1 MSAVYWLA
9 RGGSNLAKWTPR
21 PLRERLGYAIGT
33 SSYWAWRSKRL
44 VTQLN
49 MAQVT
54 GKPVND
60 PRVQYL
66 ASTSWRNYGRYAAD
80 FMNFANMAIEDI
92 ERNIVDVTEG
102 TASWLTYL
110 EQAKQGGR
118 GIIFVS
124 AHFGNWDM
132 AAAILARHITFSAIT
147 ETFADERLNTLLQ
160 NQRKDKGV
168 AIIPLEGS
176 PRRILRTLQQ
186 NQLVG
191 LLVDRPVTAKQGT
204 PVRFFG
210 RTTYVPS
217 GTAALALKSGAAI
230 LPGFVWYGPRNQML
244 VRAFPPIFPQ
254 SSGDR
259 NGDIAAI
266 TQRIY
271 DSLEE
276 MIHAWPTQWYMF
288 RQFWPTE
295 GTDV

>member
-9 RGGSNLAKWTPR
+9 RGGSNLAKWTPQ

-33 SSYWAWRSKRL
+33 SSYLAWRSKRQ

-54 GKPVND
+54 GKSVHD
-60 PRVQYL
+60 PRVRYL
-66 ASTSWRNYGRYAAD
+66 AYASWRNYGRYAAD
-80 FMNFANMAIEDI
+80 FMNFANMTTDDME
-92 ERNIVDVTEG
+92 NSTLDVTEG
-102 TASWLTYL
+102 VNSWLTYL
-110 EQAKQGGR
+110 EQAKQRGR
-118 GIIFVS
+118 GVIFVS

-132 AAAILARHITFSAIT
+132 AGAILARHIAFSAIT

-160 NQRKDKGV
+160 NQRKDKGI

-176 PRRILRTLQQ
+176 PRRILRVLQQ

-191 LLVDRPVTAKQGT
+191 LLVDRPVTPQQGT
-204 PVRFFG
+204 PVQFFG
-210 RTTYVPS
+210 HTTYVPG

-230 LPGFVWYGPRNQML
+230 LPGFVWYGPRNQL
-244 VRAFPPIFPQ
+244 LLRAFPPIIPQ

-259 NGDIAAI
+259 NSDITAI

-271 DSLEE
+271 DALEE
-276 MIHAWPTQWYMF
+276 MIRAWPTQWYMF

-295 GTDV
+295 GIDA

>member
-54 GKPVND
+54 GKAVND
-60 PRVQYL
+60 ARVQHVAY
-66 ASTSWRNYGRYAAD
+66 ASWRNYGRYAAD

-92 ERNIVDVTEG
+92 ERSTVDVTEG
-102 TASWLTYL
+102 ATSWLTYL
-110 EQAKQGGR
+110 EQAKQAGR

-132 AAAILARHITFSAIT
+132 AAAILARRIAFSAIT

-160 NQRKDKGV
+160 NQRKEKGV

-176 PRRILRTLQQ
+176 PRRILRALQQ

-217 GTAALALKSGAAI
+217 GPAALALKSGAAI
-230 LPGFVWYGPRNQML
+230 LPGFVWYGPRNKL
-244 VRAFPPIFPQ
+244 LLRAFPPIFPQ
-254 SSGDR
+254 PSGDR
-259 NGDIAAI
+259 SGDIVAV

-271 DSLEE
+271 DSMEE
-276 MIHAWPTQWYMF
+276 MIRAWPTQWYMF

-295 GTDV
+295 ETDV

>member
-1 MSAVYWLA
+1 MSAVYWFA

-21 PLRERLGYAIGT
+21 SLRERLGYAIGT

-49 MAQVT
+49 MAQVA

-66 ASTSWRNYGRYAAD
+66 AYASWRNYGRYAAD
-80 FMNFANMAIEDI
+80 FMNFANIAAADM
-92 ERNIVDVTEG
+92 ERSVVDVTEG
-102 TASWLTYL
+102 AASWQIYL
-110 EQAKQGGR
+110 EQAKQAGR

-132 AAAILARHITFSAIT
+132 AGAILARHITFSAIT
-147 ETFADERLNTLLQ
+147 ETFTDGRLNTLLQ
-160 NQRKDKGV
+160 NQRKEKGI

-186 NQLVG
+186 NQVVG
-191 LLVDRPVTAKQGT
+191 LLVDRPVTQQQGT

-210 RTTYVPS
+210 RTTYVPG
-217 GTAALALKSGAAI
+217 GTAALALKSGATI
-230 LPGFVWYGPRNQML
+230 LPGYVWYGPRNQML
-244 VRAFPPIFPQ
+244 LRAFPPIFPQ
-254 SSGDR
+254 PSGDR
-259 NGDIAAI
+259 NSDIATV

-276 MIHAWPTQWYMF
+276 MVRAWPTQWYMF

-295 GTDV
+295 GTDA